1 MGNCIIKLNNIKGKY
16 YLYIKMF
23 VGITV
28 SVNYDN
34 LLDII
39 LPQNYKFFKKWYI
52 VTEKNDYKT
61 IDVINKY
68 AFETVEIL
76 YFDFK
81 LNSAF
86 NKGGGINY
94 ALDRIDE
101 GETVLLLDSDIFIDN
116 YFTNYMNFDYNYDT
130 LYSFTRY
137 DYYSY
142 DNFKKDIHDNVYSIN
157 FMGFFQLFK
166 NNKKYAYQD
175 SENCRECDYVFFT
188 KFPTNILFE
197 GKVVKHLGKDN
208 VNHFGRKNLDD
219 FILN

>member
-1 MGNCIIKLNNIKGKY
+1 MYMITA
-16 YLYIKMF
+16 
-23 VGITV
+23 ITV

-52 VTEKNDYKT
+52 VTEKSDYKT
-61 IDVINKY
+61 IEVINKY
-68 AFETVEIL
+68 SFENVEIL

-81 LNSAF
+81 LNATF

-94 ALDRIDE
+94 ALNMIDIDE
-101 GETVLLLDSDIFIDN
+101 NVLLLDSDIFLDDS
-116 YFTNYMNFDYNYDT
+116 FENYMNYDLKYDI

-142 DNFKKDIHDNVYSIN
+142 QNFIKDKIDHVYHIN

-166 NNKKYAYQD
+166 NNKKYTYEN
-175 SENCRECDYVFFT
+175 SENCRQCDSSFAF
-188 KFPTNILFE
+188 KFKQRMLLE
-197 GKVVKHLGKDN
+197 GKIIKHLGKDN
-208 VNHFGRKNLDD
+208 VNHFGREIEM
-219 FILN
+219 ILL